1 MSIYVSTLKRN
12 SSCIHSGILT
22 KMLQISLSNYE
33 HRRKAA
39 QLVARIFSNLGCI
52 ALFKRKCSVNQI
64 CVLAEGGWL
73 NAFLCCLCAVIKI
86 V

>member
-64 CVLAEGGWL
+64 CVYWPKVAGLIL
-73 NAFLCCLCAVIKI
+73 FSVVYML
-86 V
+86 